1 MKTTAFDLENAK
13 IVEQAVCTEFGCSI
27 YDIVSFKDTFFKKV
41 VVFLLVKVYG
51 YNKRNV
57 GIKYQMSYLYV
68 PTVVEHLEWQYRT
81 VGAFEI
87 SIGNVCK
94 KLGYEQNLDFGRTGN
109 IKSKLSL

>member
-1 MKTTAFDLENAK
+1 M
-13 IVEQAVCTEFGCSI
+13 
-27 YDIVSFKDTFFKKV
+27 

-51 YNKRNV
+51 YNKRNL

-94 KLGYEQNLDFGRTGN
+94 KLGYGNEEMGSLGRGDH
-109 IKSKLSL
+109 KG